1 MPNLSTFWTILLLI
15 GMNLNKR
22 ELNEHVEFE
31 SQTYYAAFA
40 AELEACAQPMWGLLT
55 HCKVKVST
63 VSADIISVH
72 GCRCAVVNGYCACE
86 IVLKQETQ
94 EYTKTVVR
102 YCLET
107 LQIWFDAIGFID
119 EVTLNLCFFRK
130 VFLTCCSYSVFH
142 SLLQIRSHFTCHC
155 TATMPCSS
163 VR

>member
-1 MPNLSTFWTILLLI
+1 
-15 GMNLNKR
+15 MNLNKR

-55 HCKVKVST
+55 HCKVKVSPA
-63 VSADIISVH
+63 SAVIRLPTSSVYSAVNLSSLMENTCKTIS
-72 GCRCAVVNGYCACE
+72 
-86 IVLKQETQ
+86 KQETQ

-119 EVTLNLCFFRK
+119 EVNF
-130 VFLTCCSYSVFH
+130 
-142 SLLQIRSHFTCHC
+142 
-155 TATMPCSS
+155 
-163 VR
+163 

>member
-1 MPNLSTFWTILLLI
+1 
-15 GMNLNKR
+15 MNLNKR

-55 HCKVKVST
+55 HCKVKVRPA
-63 VSADIISVH
+63 SAVIILPTSVYS
-72 GCRCAVVNGYCACE
+72 AVNQSLFMENPCKT
-86 IVLKQETQ
+86 ISKQETQ

-119 EVTLNLCFFRK
+119 EVNF
-130 VFLTCCSYSVFH
+130 
-142 SLLQIRSHFTCHC
+142 
-155 TATMPCSS
+155 
-163 VR
+163 